1 MALEREWQTYQR
13 FLADGD
19 VDAHTGQFVLIYAD
33 ELCGFHAD
41 FGAALRAGY
50 SRFGPTTP
58 FLVTQ
63 IGTPDLLITTRAT
76 SCPTS
81 PGRSTPPTDP

>member
-1 MALEREWQTYQR
+1 MALEREWQTYQQL
-13 FLADGD
+13 LAEGD
-19 VDAHTGQFVLIYAD
+19 VDAHHGQYVLIYAE
-33 ELCGFHAD
+33 ELCGFYAD

-50 SRFGPTTP
+50 SRFGTTP

-63 IGTPDLLITTRAT
+63 VGTPNTLTTTRAV
-76 SCPTS
+76 SCPTP